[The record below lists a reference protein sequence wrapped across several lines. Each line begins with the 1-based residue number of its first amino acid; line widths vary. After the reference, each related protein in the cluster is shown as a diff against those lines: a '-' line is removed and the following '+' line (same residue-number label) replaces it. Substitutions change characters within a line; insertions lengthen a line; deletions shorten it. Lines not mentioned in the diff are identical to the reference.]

1 MDGGR
6 CVDEGAAVRREL
18 HAGWLA
24 MSLLL
29 GSTAATTSARG
40 EERPAS
46 GRSAESER
54 DRVVRDFAEGRKAH
68 VAGRLEEAEFFYL
81 RAWARMK
88 SYDIATNLGQVQ
100 LQLNKPASAAKYLA
114 FGLRTV
120 GPEIEPERLARMQAL
135 LAEAKA
141 QVGTLR
147 VRVKNVADAEVF
159 VDGERMAAEEVKREL
174 YLDPGP
180 HVLVIRRAGYE
191 EQVVRLMAGAGVTET
206 ITQELKPEAVKAPE
220 AAATVPG
227 AAGPGAAGAPV
238 KGDAKPNAPA
248 VGATKAPA
256 AGARAEEPRSWVPVL
271 ALGAASAVGLGVA
284 VGFTVASNK
293 ASADAQTLRAAVLRD
308 GPGCLHAPGALAGR
322 CEDIERSG
330 SRAEDFGNG
339 AILAYAASG
348 TFALAA
354 LAIAVWP
361 RNPAG
366 ATGVRASTSLHA
378 GGASIS
384 IEATW

>member
-1 MDGGR
+1 MHLT
-6 CVDEGAAVRREL
+6 GAAL
-18 HAGWLA
+18 CALCAFAPAAALAQASPPGAAAAAGEDE
-24 MSLLL
+24 
-29 GSTAATTSARG
+29 ARG
-40 EERPAS
+40 DIARATQLYRQGNEAFTQKRWS
-46 GRSAESER
+46 DAE
-54 DRVVRDFAEGRKAH
+54 
-68 VAGRLEEAEFFYL
+68 LLYL
-81 RAWARMK
+81 KAWALVR
-88 SYDIATNLGQVQ
+88 SFDIAANLGEVQ
-100 LQLNKPASAAKYLA
+100 LQLKKPRSAATFLA
-114 FGLRTV
+114 FALRTAPPSAK
-120 GPEIEPERLARMQAL
+120 PEQIARMRHFLDQ
-135 LAEAKA
+135 AKA

-180 HVLVIRRAGYE
+180 HLLVIRRAGYE
-191 EQVVRLMAGAGVTET
+191 DEHVGVQAAPAMSET
-206 ITQELKPEAVKAPE
+206 VMPELKPKAPE
-220 AAATVPG
+220 AMGPG
-227 AAGPGAAGAPV
+227 AAAPGAAGAPV

-248 VGATKAPA
+248 VGATKAPE
-256 AGARAEEPRSWVPVL
+256 AGARAEEPRSWVPVI